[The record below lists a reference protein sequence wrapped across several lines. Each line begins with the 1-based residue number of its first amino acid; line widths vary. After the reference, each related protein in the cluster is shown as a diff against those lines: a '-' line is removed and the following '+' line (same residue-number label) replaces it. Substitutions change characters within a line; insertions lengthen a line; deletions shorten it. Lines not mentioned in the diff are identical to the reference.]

1 MAVPVRWILAQR
13 ELALDLKA
21 GTSGL
26 DREVTLALTTE
37 LPEPFQWLSG
47 GEFVLT
53 TGLRLPLTRSGRARY
68 LARLHESG
76 VAAVGFGT
84 GLTHPTVPADMVS
97 TAEDL
102 GLPLLEVPLPTPFT
116 AVTKR
121 IMGRLAELQYE
132 AVLRASRAQ
141 PRMTR
146 AVVQGGAAAILREL
160 AGATGAT
167 AVLLDR
173 RGRSVASHPARVD
186 EATAT
191 EIRAVLTTQT
201 GSASSGVSVG
211 RSGSSITVQ
220 RIGVGTTTHGHLA
233 LLSPAPLSSVDQILL
248 GHANSLLAL
257 DYEKPQH
264 LLAAQNELNGCALAL
279 VLAESEVTS
288 PARSLLGA
296 AADDGDTVRA
306 LTVMCEQPS
315 AVPRVAGALD
325 RAMREADRPLFLV
338 SRESDVAVLLRGS
351 DTPDSARKL
360 LRGLPAPVLRS
371 LRVGVSAALPL
382 DETSAAVGQSRLAA
396 SAATSGGT
404 PLEFSALTGN
414 ALLATPTSRQVLD
427 DLARDTVAGLAEHD
441 RLHGTELVVSLRA
454 YLDANG
460 HWESAATN
468 LGVHRHTLRSR
479 MARVEAL
486 LDCRL
491 DVARVR
497 AELLLATIAWQSR

>member
-13 ELALDLKA
+13 ELALELKA
-21 GTSGL
+21 GATGL

-84 GLTHPTVPADMVS
+84 GLTHPTVPEDMV
-97 TAEDL
+97 AAADGL
-102 GLPLLEVPLPTPFT
+102 GLPLLEVPLATPFN

-186 EATAT
+186 EATAA
-191 EIRAVLTTQT
+191 EIQTVLTTLT
-201 GSASSGVSVG
+201 GPASSGVSLG

-220 RIGVGTTTHGHLA
+220 RIGVGTATHGHLA

-257 DYEKPQH
+257 DYEKPQR
-264 LLAAQNELNGCALAL
+264 LLAAQNRLNGFALAL
-279 VLAESEVTS
+279 VLAEAGDTS
-288 PARSLLGA
+288 PARSLLGP
-296 AADDGDTVRA
+296 AADDRDAVRA
-306 LTVMCEQPS
+306 LTVMCEHPS
-315 AVPRVAGALD
+315 AVAKVADAVE
-325 RAMREADRPLFLV
+325 RAMREADRPLFMTV
-338 SRESDVAVLLRGS
+338 RETDLAVLLRGS
-351 DTPDSARKL
+351 DTPDTARAL
-360 LRGLPAPVLRS
+360 LRGLSKPVLRS
-371 LRVGVSAALPL
+371 LRVGVSTPLPL
-382 DETSAAVGQSRLAA
+382 AEAGAAVGQSRRAA
-396 SAATSGGT
+396 SAAESGGT
-404 PLEFSALTGN
+404 PLEFSALAGN
-414 ALLATPTSRQVLD
+414 ALLATPASRQVLD
-427 DLARDTVAGLAEHD
+427 DLARDTVADLAEHD
-441 RLHGTELVVSLRA
+441 RRHGTELVVSLRA
-454 YLDANG
+454 YLEANG

-497 AELLLATIAWQSR
+497 AELLLATIAWQSK